1 MSDCSRCKR
10 SDEAWPD
17 SADRH
22 RQGRAPRTGP
32 PIPGPKR
39 TDGAYEYTTY
49 LQAAGAGDELRENT
63 EVIGRFFDARG
74 ATRPAE
80 LEKLRGD
87 VAYLLLPSPE
97 RAVALDRGYRAIV
110 EEQSFTKG
118 RDAVLAP
125 SKNVYDVVSVGSAT
139 GITKVL
145 DHPRLARGPAVRP

>member
-1 MSDCSRCKR
+1 
-10 SDEAWPD
+10 
-17 SADRH
+17 
-22 RQGRAPRTGP
+22 
-32 PIPGPKR
+32 
-39 TDGAYEYTTY
+39 
-49 LQAAGAGDELRENT
+49 
-63 EVIGRFFDARG
+63 
-74 ATRPAE
+74 
-80 LEKLRGD
+80 

-97 RAVALDRGYRAIV
+97 RALALDRAYRAIV